1 MVNYHII
8 ADRLTAG
15 ETVTFRPRGNSMT
28 PRIMDGQQVTV
39 RPFGDGE
46 HPRVDDVVLAKVHGR
61 FVLHLVLAV
70 VEKENRFCIGNAHG
84 HVNGCAVREK
94 IYGIVVL
101 AGDCGQVVKASVL

>member
-39 RPFGDGE
+39 RPFRDGE
-46 HPRVDDVVLAKVHGR
+46 HPQVNDVVLAKVHGR
-61 FVLHLVLAV
+61 FVLHLVVAV
-70 VEKENRFCIGNAHG
+70 KENRFCIGNAHG
-84 HVNGCAVREK
+84 RVNGCAVREK

-101 AGDCGQVVKASVL
+101 HGTVAKW